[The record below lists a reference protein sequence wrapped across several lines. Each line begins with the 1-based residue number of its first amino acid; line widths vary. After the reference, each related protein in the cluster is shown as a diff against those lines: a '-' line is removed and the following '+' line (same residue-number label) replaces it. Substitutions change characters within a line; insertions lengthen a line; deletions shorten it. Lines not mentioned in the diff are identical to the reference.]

1 MKTFPALA
9 IAALVLVQTGCTS
22 NRTQGMATTCQSLL
36 EQDETSSDRRFIR
49 EADKQLAA
57 LNEPS
62 NKLTRALR
70 DIQDKDALIY
80 KPQLEQCLLML
91 KSRQS

>member
-1 MKTFPALA
+1 MKTLAALA
-9 IAALVLVQTGCTS
+9 FAALVLGQTGCTS
-22 NRTQGMATTCQSLL
+22 NRTHDMAATCQSLVDH
-36 EQDETSSDRRFIR
+36 DETSSDRRFIR

-70 DIQDKDALIY
+70 DIQDKDAMIY
-80 KPQLEQCLLML
+80 KSQLEQCLLML